1 MVELEVLSKELASRL
16 TGEEDDEIPVFPDD
30 LENKSKG
37 KRIGKPGGG
46 FLEIFE
52 D

>member
-1 MVELEVLSKELASRL
+1 MVELEVPLEELVSHWA
-16 TGEEDDEIPVFPDD
+16 GEEGEIPVFPDD
-30 LENKSKG
+30 LKKKYKG

-52 D
+52 K